1 MEPELSSRAKPLE
14 VPVPLGTRLCFLLIA
29 MLLTG
34 AAPSATPETAR
45 AYIGPHRQ
53 VEVGPGRRMNLLC
66 MGSGSRTV
74 LFDAGGSDW
83 SVIWA
88 LVQPEVA
95 RTTRACAYDRA
106 GLGYSDPAVL
116 PRSPVAIAEDLHA
129 LIRAADLPRPLILV
143 GHSLGGFNVKLYAA
157 LYPEDVAGMV
167 LVDPAEER
175 SWDRTRRALRARF
188 GERLAARAELM
199 DATFLEWLLS
209 RYRNCNEAARAN
221 GLDPASPVYARC
233 TDPVRTQ
240 LGPELAAERQR
251 LQVTATYQGAQASEI
266 LNSVY
271 GAQRGN
277 IVYERLFR
285 PGMFGTRPLIV
296 LTHGNHDANDPLD
309 LLDFTQGVML
319 HRQTAA
325 LSRRGQH
332 RIVPETN
339 HNIELDAPQA
349 IVEAVAT
356 ILSQLP

>member
-1 MEPELSSRAKPLE
+1 M
-14 VPVPLGTRLCFLLIA
+14 PVGIRLCFLLVA

-53 VEVGPGRRMNLLC
+53 IEVAPGRRINLLC
-66 MGSGSRTV
+66 MGSGRHTV

-106 GLGYSDPAVL
+106 GLGYSDPAVI

-143 GHSLGGFNVKLYAA
+143 GHSFGGFNVKLYAA

-175 SWDRTRRALRARF
+175 AWDRTRRALRARF
-188 GERLAARAELM
+188 GERLASRAELR

-209 RYRNCNEAARAN
+209 RYRTCSEAARAN
-221 GLDPASPVYARC
+221 GLDPASPTYARC

-240 LGPELAAERQR
+240 LGPEIAAERRR

-271 GAQRGN
+271 GSGRSDA
-277 IVYERLFR
+277 VYERLFR
-285 PGMFGTRPLIV
+285 PGMLGATPLIV
-296 LTHGNHDANDPLD
+296 LTHGIHDANDPLN

-325 LSRRGQH
+325 LSRRGQQ
-332 RIVPETN
+332 RIVPQTN
-339 HNIELDAPQA
+339 HNIELDAPGA
-349 IVEAVAT
+349 VVEAVAA
-356 ILSQLP
+356 ILSQLPSGPAG

>member
-1 MEPELSSRAKPLE
+1 M
-14 VPVPLGTRLCFLLIA
+14 PVRVRLCFLLIA
-29 MLLTG
+29 ALLTG
-34 AAPSATPETAR
+34 ASRSAAPETAR
-45 AYIGPHRQ
+45 AYIGPHDR
-53 VEVGPGRRMNLLC
+53 VEVAPGRRINLFC
-66 MGSGSRTV
+66 MGSGSRTI

-116 PRSPVAIAEDLHA
+116 PRSPVAIAQDLHA

-175 SWDRTRRALRARF
+175 AWDRTRRAIRARF
-188 GERLAARAELM
+188 GGQLAARAELM
-199 DATFLEWLLS
+199 DATWLEWLLS
-209 RYRNCNEAARAN
+209 RYRGCNEAARTGN
-221 GLDPASPVYARC
+221 GLDPASTTYARC

-240 LGPELAAERQR
+240 LGPEIAAERQR
-251 LQVTATYQGAQASEI
+251 LQVTAAYQGAQASEI

-271 GAQRGN
+271 GAEGGN
-277 IVYERLFR
+277 AVYERLFW
-285 PGMFGTRPLIV
+285 PGMFAARPLIV
-296 LTHGNHDANDPLD
+296 LTHGIYDADDPLD
-309 LLDFTQGVML
+309 QLDYTQGLML

-332 RIVPETN
+332 RIVPETS
-339 HNIELDAPQA
+339 HNIELDAPEA

-356 ILSQLP
+356 ILAQLR